1 MRKAFNNFILGIIIL
16 ISTILIFSF
25 GFYFFYWVERPM
37 FSLKMLGDAVRTGNV
52 SQFEQYVDLNS
63 IYSSAYD
70 DYVVMLV
77 NKYDITKRSKG
88 LGKKI
93 SEALAVGA
101 LKSLKSDVVSS
112 LRVATL
118 DSVANR
124 DKERNVEQKDNLDI
138 SNLLI
143 QSIDSLF
150 DENGLKDL
158 HADSLQVNK
167 ISSTE
172 AEGSV
177 LFDNNDKQDIEP
189 LVVRFK
195 MIKQGNNWKIVKI
208 LNVKEIL
215 SRLPEDLVF

>member
-1 MRKAFNNFILGIIIL
+1 MR
-16 ISTILIFSF
+16 STIHKFLIGIVTLLFTISIIGF

-37 FSLKMLGDAVRTGNV
+37 FSLKMLGDAVRTGNTT
-52 SQFEQYVDLNS
+52 QFEQYVDLNS
-63 IYSSAYD
+63 IYGYAYD

-77 NKYDITKRSKG
+77 NRYDLTKKSKG

-118 DSVANR
+118 DSIANR
-124 DKERNVEQKDNLDI
+124 NKERNLDLKDNLDI

-143 QSIDSLF
+143 QSIDNLF

-158 HADSLQVNK
+158 KADSLYINQ
-167 ISSTE
+167 ISKTE

-177 LFDNNDKQDIEP
+177 LFGSYNKQDVEP
-189 LVVRFK
+189 LTVRFRMK
-195 MIKQGNNWKIVKI
+195 KDGNNWKIVKI
-208 LNVKEIL
+208 LNVREIL